1 MFITK
6 QNTYYICPIIKK
18 KEIMKKIYIL
28 SLLLVGTLS
37 FGQIAEPFSG
47 TGSLT
52 ANGWVTHS
60 GATPGQLSIASGSL
74 SFTGLTS
81 TGNKA
86 ALVAGNTEDV
96 NKASTASITGVAYYS
111 AVLNL
116 PNTTGLNINTATGDY
131 FLASSATAGAA
142 ATAFSGRI
150 YVRIG
155 SVADTFNIGVL
166 NNSGGTAAPSYVST
180 NFPINTA
187 IFVVVKYDLSTNTAS
202 LFVNPAIGS
211 TEGTAAA
218 TNATGTTAAPTQIAA
233 MAIRQ
238 GGNATAGTGNV
249 EIDELRLGTT
259 WESVTTATLSVKQNQ
274 IEGLKVYPN
283 PVTNGTFYINT
294 SADSTKDVVVY
305 DVLGKQV
312 VKTSTT
318 SAVNVSNLKGGV
330 YIVKITE
337 EGKTATRKLIIK

>member
-1 MFITK
+1 
-6 QNTYYICPIIKK
+6 
-18 KEIMKKIYIL
+18 MKKFYTL
-28 SLLLVGTLS
+28 SLMLVGALS
-37 FGQIAEPFSG
+37 FAQVSDAFSG
-47 TGSLT
+47 TGTLI

-60 GATPGQLSIASGSL
+60 GATPGQLSIVSGSL
-74 SFTGLTS
+74 SYTGLTS

-86 ALVAGNTEDV
+86 TLVAGNTEDV
-96 NKASTASITGVAYYS
+96 NKASTASITSVAYYS
-111 AVLNL
+111 VILNL
-116 PNTTGLNINTATGDY
+116 PSTTGLNANTATGDY
-131 FLASSATAGAA
+131 FLATSATAGTG

-150 YVRIG
+150 YVRTG

-180 NFPINTA
+180 DFSINTPV
-187 IFVVVKYDLSTNTAS
+187 FVVVKYDLASNTAS
-202 LFVNPAIGS
+202 LFVNPTIGG
-211 TEGTAAA
+211 TEGTATA
-218 TNATGTTAAPTQIAA
+218 TNATGTTAAPAQIAA

-249 EIDELRLGTT
+249 EIDELRLGST
-259 WESVTTATLSVKQNQ
+259 WSSVTTATLSVSQNQ

-294 SADSTKDVVVY
+294 SADSTKEVVVY

-312 VKTSTT
+312 AKTSTT
-318 SAVNVSNLKGGV
+318 NAVNVSNLKGGV

-337 EGKTATRKLIIK
+337 DGKTATRKLIIK